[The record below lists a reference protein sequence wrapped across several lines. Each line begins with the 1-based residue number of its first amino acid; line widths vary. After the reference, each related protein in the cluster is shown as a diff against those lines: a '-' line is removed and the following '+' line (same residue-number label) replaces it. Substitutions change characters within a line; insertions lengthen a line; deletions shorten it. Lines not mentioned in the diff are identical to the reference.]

1 MTTSAPDNT
10 DAAYAGD
17 PRARAIA
24 ESHLNLL
31 DERLGA
37 RALACSDEWFAEAGN
52 LVKPGRGIFR
62 EGHFVATGQWM
73 DGWES
78 RRSFGRRPPGA
89 ANYDWCILR
98 LGAPGSLNAVD
109 IDTHHFRGNAPEAA
123 ALDALFTEDE
133 PDNDA
138 DWLELLPKSQLQAHS
153 RNLFAIETATDRP
166 QPFTHV
172 RLRIFPDGGVAR
184 LRAWGRPLLRRDHF
198 IDGEL
203 IDLSAAQ
210 HGGRGVAVSNRFYS
224 SPDNLLMPGRGV
236 NMGDGWET
244 RRRRDDGHDWAI
256 VQLGVAGTIHKV
268 VVDTAHF
275 KGNFPHH
282 MTLEA
287 INTDRKDIEAA
298 NLEWQTLL
306 PARRLFADREHLFL
320 RELVHDRSERFT
332 HVRLNIFPDGGVS
345 RLRILGFPDWIS
357 LA

>member
-1 MTTSAPDNT
+1 MTTSEPDNT
-10 DAAYAGD
+10 TIHGGD
-17 PRARAIA
+17 PRAEAIA
-24 ESHLNLL
+24 TSHINLL

-37 RALACSDEWFAEAGN
+37 RALACSDEWFAEAVN

-62 EGHFVATGQWM
+62 EGHFVSTGQWM

-89 ANYDWCILR
+89 ADCDWCILR
-98 LGAPGSLNAVD
+98 LGAPGSLLAVD
-109 IDTHHFRGNAPEAA
+109 IDTNHFRGNAPEAA
-123 ALDALFTEDE
+123 AVDGLFTEDE

-138 DWLELLPKSQLQAHS
+138 DWLELLPKRRLRAHS
-153 RNLFAIETATDRP
+153 RNLFAIETATDRL
-166 QPFTHV
+166 QQCTHL

-184 LRAWGRPLLRRDHF
+184 LRAWGSPLLRRDHF

-203 IDLSAAQ
+203 IDLAAAQ

-244 RRRRDDGHDWAI
+244 RRRRDADHDWAI
-256 VQLGVAGTIHKV
+256 VRLGVPGAIRKV
-268 VVDTAHF
+268 IVDTAHF

-287 INTDRKDIEAA
+287 INTDRSDIEASD
-298 NLEWQTLL
+298 LHWQTLL

-345 RLRILGFPDWIS
+345 RLRILGFPDWQA